1 MGNLKERKIDVMR
14 KILLLFI
21 ILGLISLKG
30 QNLKLSGLDEKYANN
45 FSGVYCVIS
54 PDINN
59 TTINYGYSGSLYNA
73 NDSDVLFVK
82 INGKVEELYNKFYEP
97 NEVYENTLFTIKIVL
112 SKRNQDYKS
121 YEGGASTKGILEI
134 INKKTKAK
142 KIIKIVRYVVD

>member
-1 MGNLKERKIDVMR
+1 M
-14 KILLLFI
+14 
-21 ILGLISLKG
+21 
-30 QNLKLSGLDEKYANN
+30 
-45 FSGVYCVIS
+45 
-54 PDINN
+54 
-59 TTINYGYSGSLYNA
+59 
-73 NDSDVLFVK
+73 
-82 INGKVEELYNKFYEP
+82 YNKFYEP